1 MAASQTVPTPSSESV
16 SLSWVHDRLDL
27 NLIDLVSM
35 DCSSPVYDDSA
46 NLTILNKPSSS
57 ETPKLTIWFDID
69 NVCYSRVPPAAS
81 SGTTYEEYGLA
92 IRGLIRHHSIDPLDY
107 DKNCDLAIPLED
119 ILSPDQGLRQLLLD
133 IDRSKA
139 RVWCITNA
147 YKTHA
152 LRVLKIM
159 NLSDLIEG
167 VVSCDYTNHNFH
179 CKPEKGYVT
188 SSSYL
193 YTLLEPLHF
202 RPCSVRIDSKII
214 RTRPNANDLEATD
227 FTNHLLVDDALINI
241 VGASKIGYGSSV
253 HFDEDSTTG
262 NGSSSTV
269 KTEDGTEYQRI
280 TALDQLRNLD
290 IWKDCFLKK

>member
-1 MAASQTVPTPSSESV
+1 MATSQTVPTPST
-16 SLSWVHDRLDL
+16 
-27 NLIDLVSM
+27 
-35 DCSSPVYDDSA
+35 

-69 NVCYSRVPPAAS
+69 NTLYSRHCKINEFMSEKILAYFIKLGLPLEQAP
-81 SGTTYEEYGLA
+81 GTTYE
-92 IRGLIRHHSIDPLDY
+92 
-107 DKNCDLAIPLED
+107 
-119 ILSPDQGLRQLLLD
+119 
-133 IDRSKA
+133 
-139 RVWCITNA
+139 VWCITNA

-179 CKPEKGYVT
+179 CKPEKGL
-188 SSSYL
+188 SL
-193 YTLLEPLHF
+193 PLHIYTLLEPLHF
-202 RPCSVRIDSKII
+202 RPCSVRLFFLDVKFLLCLKTELCNSEEYYQESIVRSLGQDP
-214 RTRPNANDLEATD
+214 TPTNLEATD

>member
-1 MAASQTVPTPSSESV
+1 MAASQTVPTPST
-16 SLSWVHDRLDL
+16 
-27 NLIDLVSM
+27 
-35 DCSSPVYDDSA
+35 

-69 NVCYSRVPPAAS
+69 NTLYSRHCKINEFMSEKILAYFIKLGLPLEQAQELH
-81 SGTTYEEYGLA
+81 TRYYKEYGLA

-179 CKPEKGYVT
+179 CKPEKEYYQE
-188 SSSYL
+188 SI
-193 YTLLEPLHF
+193 
-202 RPCSVRIDSKII
+202 VRSLGQDP
-214 RTRPNANDLEATD
+214 TPTDLEATD